1 MSVFQERVIQTP
13 LLPGCLQGKEVCV
26 SRAQRTISRSAAP
39 GMRLK
44 RARLKATPPRAVGP
58 WINPIRLCS
67 TLQHRLQRETRMG
80 RALLATAAL
89 LIIAASPAMPQQ
101 KTIKIGFIS
110 TFSGPVAAIGNDMR
124 NSFELGLDH
133 NGRKLGGLP
142 VEVIYED
149 DLFKPEVGV
158 QKTQKLI
165 ESDKVDFIVGYIW
178 SNVLLASLKPL
189 VDSQTFTIVTNAGA
203 SQLAGE
209 LCSPYVF
216 STSWNNDQTP
226 QAVGLY
232 MNQKGVKTA
241 FLIGPNYAAG
251 KDMLEGVAATFK
263 GQIVGRELTRW
274 PDQLDFAAELS
285 KARAA
290 KPDAI
295 FAFYPGGPGIQF
307 ITQYVQSGLKG
318 QIPLYTA
325 FTIDELSLPRLKEL
339 AVGIP
344 GAQEWVND
352 LPNEANK
359 KFVTDYKAK
368 YKSSPSFY
376 GAQTYDAVAL
386 IESALKAV
394 NNDMSKKED
403 LRKALEKADFKS
415 VRGNFKFGPNHI
427 PIQNFYLQDAVKQ
440 GDEYVLKTV
449 ATIVENDQDK
459 HFQNCHMK

>member
-1 MSVFQERVIQTP
+1 M
-13 LLPGCLQGKEVCV
+13 K
-26 SRAQRTISRSAAP
+26 
-39 GMRLK
+39 
-44 RARLKATPPRAVGP
+44 
-58 WINPIRLCS
+58 
-67 TLQHRLQRETRMG
+67 H
-80 RALLATAAL
+80 ALLASCAVLALAATT
-89 LIIAASPAMPQQ
+89 PAQAQQ
-101 KTIKIGFIS
+101 KTVKIGFVS

-124 NSFELGLDH
+124 NSFELALDH
-133 NGRKLGGLP
+133 LGRKIGGMP

-149 DLFKPEVGV
+149 DQIKPEVGV

-165 ESDKVDFIVGYIW
+165 ESDKVDFVVGYIW

-189 VDSQTFTIVTNAGA
+189 VDSKTITVVSNAGP
-203 SQLAGE
+203 SQIAGE

-251 KDMLEGVAATFK
+251 KDMLEGVASTFK
-263 GQIVGRELTRW
+263 GNVIGRELTRW
-274 PDQLDFAAELS
+274 PDQLDFSAELS

-295 FAFYPGGPGIQF
+295 FAFYPGGAGIQF
-307 ITQYVQSGLKG
+307 VTQYAQSGLKG

-325 FTIDELSLPRLKEL
+325 FTIDELSLPRLKDL
-339 AVGIP
+339 AIGIP

-359 KFVTDYKAK
+359 KYVTEYRTK
-368 YKSSPSFY
+368 YKLDPSFY
-376 GAQTYDAVAL
+376 GAQTYDAAFL
-386 IESALKAV
+386 IDSGLKAV
-394 NNDMSKKED
+394 NGDMSNKPA

-415 VRGNFKFGPNHI
+415 VRGNFKFGPNHM
-427 PIQNFYLQDAVKQ
+427 PIQNFYLQEAVKQ
-440 GDEYVLKTV
+440 GDNYRLKTV

-459 HFQNCHMK
+459 HFQKCKMPN